1 MNKLQKIAS
10 DISGFTF
17 DNGLLRAHARD
28 DYYYSCESKADK
40 INQIFAIAENV
51 TSVNINTDQAIK
63 IYNCLEALENCETG
77 GGDSFNILANLT
89 TKNRGKK

>member
-1 MNKLQKIAS
+1 MKKLQKIAS

-17 DNGLLRAHARD
+17 ENGLLRAGARD

-51 TSVNINTDQAIK
+51 TNVSINTDQAIK
-63 IYNCLEALENCETG
+63 IFNCLETLENCESG
-77 GGDSFNILANLT
+77 NGGDQFNILANL
-89 TKNRGKK
+89 K